1 MSRGELLDRCLRY
14 LGYLVA
20 AGLGAA
26 FALYDVGFV
35 VLHFHSIRVPLTVLL
50 ALIGNPLLALF
61 AYVVTR
67 HKAAGI
73 VPALTWCG
81 VWFTAASKSSDGD
94 WLVLPNNWVG
104 IVTSLVGPIA
114 FAVMVYEIVTWPR
127 RELGV
132 VADDKPLGANLNAE
146 APLGGKPRQ
155 GAAEPGGKPQRV
167 AAESEAKPQR
177 GAAPGGKSQRGAA
190 QRGKSRR
197 G

>member
-1 MSRGELLDRCLRY
+1 VSGGELLNRCLQL

-26 FALYDVGFV
+26 FALYDVGFA
-35 VLHFHSIRVPLTVLL
+35 VLYIHSVRIPLTVLL
-50 ALIGNPLLALF
+50 ALIGNPALAFF

-67 HKAAGI
+67 HKAAGL

-81 VWFTAASKSSDGD
+81 VWFTAASKSSEGD

-114 FAVMVYEIVTWPR
+114 FAVMIYEIVTWPR
-127 RELGV
+127 RDLGV
-132 VADDKPLGANLNAE
+132 VPGDKPLSVNPPGD
-146 APLGGKPRQ
+146 APP
-155 GAAEPGGKPQRV
+155 
-167 AAESEAKPQR
+167 S
-177 GAAPGGKSQRGAA
+177 GKSQRGAA